1 MKIISHNIIHS
12 FEAFTPPETLAE
24 SLTSRE
30 RERERSRQADPRLYV
45 KRVGRL
51 VGREPIQLM
60 IHLPTRRNERLLGRV
75 CVTYSAYDGANRDQA
90 AGKPV
95 LLAEP
100 ERHLLRV
107 AVI

>member
-1 MKIISHNIIHS
+1 MLQIHLFHS
-12 FEAFTPPETLAE
+12 NSKNSNRILA
-24 SLTSRE
+24 RE
-30 RERERSRQADPRLYV
+30 RDHGKLIRVHV
-45 KRVGRL
+45 KSCWL
-51 VGREPIQLM
+51 VGRFNWSM

>member
-1 MKIISHNIIHS
+1 MRTTLINPPLNHS
-12 FEAFTPPETLAE
+12 FETLQTW
-24 SLTSRE
+24 LTSRAE
-30 RERERSRQADPRLYV
+30 IRASRSA
-45 KRVGRL
+45 KRGGSTVEL
-51 VGREPIQLM
+51 VEW

>member
-1 MKIISHNIIHS
+1 M
-12 FEAFTPPETLAE
+12 
-24 SLTSRE
+24 
-30 RERERSRQADPRLYV
+30 
-45 KRVGRL
+45 
-51 VGREPIQLM
+51 
-60 IHLPTRRNERLLGRV
+60 
-75 CVTYSAYDGANRDQA
+75 TYSADDGADGDQA